1 MKLKTSNPAD
11 WKPTGLLAYIHERE
25 PNKGYQI
32 KTKTPKHL
40 ELT

>member
-1 MKLKTSNPAD
+1 VVFQS
-11 WKPTGLLAYIHERE
+11 TGLLAYIHEKE

-32 KTKTPKHL
+32 KIEIPKHL